1 MGLLPSKTFSAFC
14 QWQILLVRGFK
25 MFQYLFLLFA
35 LAAAKDLVVDVDME
49 NIETDVEEPSL
60 LDRTALCCAFGRNR
74 CVSACSGQLCTS
86 SCTARL
92 LPLLSSSIIT
102 IITIIIMTRC
112 GIFRTCSPLS
122 CQEIA
127 SST

>member
-1 MGLLPSKTFSAFC
+1 MGSSLQKSNSAFC

-49 NIETDVEEPSL
+49 NIETDVDEPSL

-86 SCTARL
+86 SCTAR
-92 LPLLSSSIIT
+92 
-102 IITIIIMTRC
+102 C

-122 CQEIA
+122 CQDIA
-127 SST
+127 SSTCSSASSGPSGGTVSGDLITV

>member
-49 NIETDVEEPSL
+49 NIETDVDEPSL

-86 SCTARL
+86 SCTAR
-92 LPLLSSSIIT
+92 
-102 IITIIIMTRC
+102 C

-127 SST
+127 SSTCSSASSGPSGGTV